1 MVGILSISILSV
13 KNRGVGGL
21 LNGKN
26 PLSVTKVIL
35 SLFKKKKKKGKR
47 KRNATV
53 KKGDVSAVVKRSN
66 LLCDFA
72 GISRSFFGNEKQKII
87 RQVVVAVNVP

>member
-1 MVGILSISILSV
+1 M
-13 KNRGVGGL
+13 
-21 LNGKN
+21 
-26 PLSVTKVIL
+26 
-35 SLFKKKKKKGKR
+35 
-47 KRNATV
+47 
-53 KKGDVSAVVKRSN
+53 KKGDISAVVKRSN

>member
-1 MVGILSISILSV
+1 MFGSV
-13 KNRGVGGL
+13 LNKYLQKALRKNS
-21 LNGKN
+21 
-26 PLSVTKVIL
+26 LSVTKVIL
-35 SLFKKKKKKGKR
+35 SLFKKKKKEKR

-66 LLCDFA
+66 LPCDFA